1 MRVLSTVVA
10 AFLFVA
16 LVQGQDKA
24 PVKQVRVTGTSEVKV
39 VPDRAVL
46 ELGVEKQSPS
56 ASAAKQAAD
65 GVSRRLLA
73 VLRDNGVAE
82 KDVQT
87 TFLSLQPQTVYI
99 KHVRST
105 YFLAAQTVTVTV
117 RDLSKLDSLL
127 GALIK
132 AGGNRIDSIR
142 YETSDLR
149 KYRDQAREFAVKAAR
164 EKGEAL
170 ARALGQGIGKAES
183 IEEVPDPS
191 YFYNG
196 SFNASLNV
204 DGNAA
209 EKTRG
214 PSLAPGQQSITASV
228 VVSFE
233 LI

>member
-1 MRVLSTVVA
+1 MRTSSTLIAAILLVA
-10 AFLFVA
+10 SAH
-16 LVQGQDKA
+16 GQDKLPA
-24 PVKQVRVTGTSEVKV
+24 KQVRVTGTSEVKV

-65 GVSRRLLA
+65 AVSRRLLS
-73 VLRDNGVAE
+73 VLRDNGVEE

-87 TFLSLQPQTVYI
+87 TFLSLQPQTAYV
-99 KHVRST
+99 KHVRSS
-105 YFLAAQTVTVTV
+105 YFLAAQTLTVTV
-117 RDLSKLDSLL
+117 RDISRLDGLL
-127 GALIK
+127 EALVK

-149 KYRDQAREFAVKAAR
+149 KYRDQARELAVQAAR
-164 EKGEAL
+164 DKGEAL
-170 ARALGQGIGKAES
+170 AHALGQGIGKAQS
-183 IEEVPDPS
+183 IEEIPEPA

-196 SFNASLNV
+196 SFSAGISN
-204 DGNAA
+204 DGMLA
-209 EKTRG
+209 EKTRAA
-214 PSLAPGQQSITASV
+214 SIAPGQQSISASV